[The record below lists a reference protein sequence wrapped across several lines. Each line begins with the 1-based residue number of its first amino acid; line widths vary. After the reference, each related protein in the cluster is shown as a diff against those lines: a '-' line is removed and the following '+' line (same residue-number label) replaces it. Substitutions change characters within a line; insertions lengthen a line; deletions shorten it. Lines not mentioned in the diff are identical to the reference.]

1 MNKPIT
7 RYTTN
12 VAGQLVPNLTDP
24 YVKKCNHEFHDKDIE
39 TVLELDNECVGVFV
53 GGDAINLTK
62 EDIVALAN
70 FARVTSEDLL

>member
-1 MNKPIT
+1 MNKPVT

-12 VAGQLVPNLTDP
+12 EAGQLVPNLTVP
-24 YVKKCNHEFHDKDIE
+24 YVKKCNHEFRDKDIE
-39 TVLELDNECVGVFV
+39 TVLELDNGCVGVFV
-53 GGDAINLTK
+53 DGDAINLTK